1 MVMQFFRVFYTFVL
15 SRKYRVTI
23 KGVELL
29 QKEGGK
35 LVMPNHQSSMD
46 PQIIGVKFFKH
57 AEIVPVVNEGFFK
70 IPFIGFFLRRWG
82 AIPVAEFK
90 KGNRDPE
97 VMKTIFAGVNKSL
110 ENGKSV
116 IIYPSGQLQD
126 LGIEQIKNKQGAHVI
141 ISNLPED
148 TKTRILGVRVSGLWG
163 STFSKAWTGNQ
174 PPFLP
179 VFAKGFGYWLTNLI
193 FLSPK
198 RDVTFEIVDITEET
212 MKQSKNDRRTFNAY
226 LEGFYNVNGIEEPT
240 YVRHFFF
247 SPRSKRKLPEN
258 IVKQYERLAQKNSN
272 ESNNDSVVSKP

>member
-1 MVMQFFRVFYTFVL
+1 MQFFRVLYTFML

-46 PQIIGVKFFKH
+46 PQIIGVKFYKH

-90 KGNRDPE
+90 KGNRDAN
-97 VMKTIFAGVNKSL
+97 VMNTIFAGVNKSL
-110 ENGKSV
+110 EDGKSV

-126 LGIEQIKNKQGAHVI
+126 LGIEQVKNKQGAHVI
-141 ISNLPED
+141 VSNLPDD

-163 STFSKAWTGNQ
+163 STFSKAWTGQQ

-179 VFAKGFGYWLTNLI
+179 VFAKGAGYWFANLI

-198 RDVTFEIVDITEET
+198 RDVIFEIVDITEEAIL
-212 MKQSKNDRRTFNAY
+212 QSKNDRRTFNLY
-226 LEGFYNVNGIEEPT
+226 LDSFYNAKGIEEPT

-247 SPRSKRKLPEN
+247 SPKSKRKLPEN
-258 IVKQYERLAQKNSN
+258 ILKAYEKMG
-272 ESNNDSVVSKP
+272 KK